1 MSTVDPDPR
10 LPELDDVGA
19 LLRAR
24 TQDDHDDEQ
33 GTFTDDTRPTADEA
47 TKIIEQAGSIVYAR
61 IGSVE
66 EEVLIC
72 SGADDIRTQAKYMV
86 SLLAA
91 MLIELSY
98 FPEQVKS
105 DRSAYEHYR
114 ELWNEQMTSLTDAAA
129 ECRTGEIAPDEPGAG
144 GVGNPSWGFPVDV
157 GGMVGWQTKW

>member
-1 MSTVDPDPR
+1 MSTVEPDPR
-10 LPELDDVGA
+10 LPELEDVGA

-24 TQDDHDDEQ
+24 TQDSHDDEI
-33 GTFTDDTRPTADEA
+33 GTFNDETRPTDEEA
-47 TKIIEQAGSIVYAR
+47 QRIIEQAGSIVYSR

-66 EEVLIC
+66 EEVLTC
-72 SGADDIRTQAKYMV
+72 SGAEDIRTQAKYMV

-129 ECRTGEIAPDEPGAG
+129 ECRSGEITPDVPGEG
-144 GVGNPSWGFPVDV
+144 GVGNPSWAFPVDA
-157 GGMVGWQTKW
+157 GGLVGWQTRW